1 MASTSSSCHAEIK
14 HVDDSGQG
22 SEKNVLGEESASTI
36 SEHIQE
42 IPHEVSAATATES
55 RNKSPSLV
63 AWLLGFFHYVC
74 GILGH
79 LISFLPIIKLREHE
93 KVDESGCEVM
103 HKPHVL
109 PVDSSN
115 IAESQHDLES
125 KHKVFLSHSGV
136 QKDFVEQ
143 LCVDLERC
151 DRFPF
156 FDKLQS
162 SIPIGEKFPKLIF
175 DAIEQCQ
182 VGVVILSEDFFM
194 KSKWPMLELN
204 AMIKKLARHNS
215 RITIIP
221 VFYQISIEAFKNTKN
236 HSRWILQWKKWASID
251 KRINVEE
258 WKEVLRVMEAINSI
272 VAKKGISDVSL
283 REVIVAEIC
292 RLVPLETR
300 YDNSHIQG
308 CSRICKVIQH
318 KIDQVMTTSKNH
330 IIGLYGMGG
339 IGKTT
344 IGKALCNELSSKFHD
359 RVCHI
364 EFGSGTEMELLR
376 KTLKTC
382 TQIRHDV
389 LDELDDIS
397 QGFSYLR
404 RRISG
409 QKVFLVIDNV
419 QDNYKSI
426 QVVQAYLK
434 GGYGPGSFILI
445 TTRTIDVLK
454 KLHLDGSNSFEMP
467 DLEEDEARSL
477 FLNCSI
483 SLPSNEINE
492 EFVKNSIKQC
502 YFSKGDGTS
511 KHYHPLALKVLSQQV
526 GSNSTLQPSPFSE
539 INTFNGNHGDLEHP
553 IFSILRSTFDS
564 LRREHQLVFMDLA
577 LLASKL
583 NTNAWP
589 IHWSQLDWLCM
600 VHDKTIE
607 EIKDMLEVLK
617 RISLLEDLG
626 DGFTKIGMHDLWIE
640 FAVEEAKPH
649 SFRDQLWVYQE
660 DGKRAA
666 FQRRPGR
673 WRESVER
680 MCFFNLGFRS
690 LDGLKLDDFVNLTVF
705 ALVVDIHM
713 PDCALNLDLSGLVH
727 LKSLQICTRGMSVRA
742 YGLNFLTS
750 LVELLWC
757 TPGNSP
763 CLDKIGHLK
772 SLQYLKIQDCM
783 GTKVLNFTE
792 LKFLK
797 VVKII
802 KFPNLITIRGFSSRL
817 TNLRSLVI
825 ENCKSLQKCPGLD
838 ELYSLEVLFLL
849 ECSKLPRLPCLGQL
863 TNLKECDLSQC
874 ESLEAVPGLSE
885 LVALEK
891 FSANGCRKLAPLPD
905 LMKLTKLQELR
916 IEECLVQCKP
926 GVASLFA
933 LESLRPSVSKLS
945 VLEVITISKWN
956 GLIWTSIR
964 NLPMLRK
971 LKLRDCEGD
980 DVVPD
985 LQSLKRLKSVK
996 LESCDYKDLLG
1007 FSTVTALETLRIHA
1021 CNELKRLP
1029 EFERLTKL
1037 RQFHIYGR
1045 YLEYDIRDWPSASD
1059 MCSLEVLS
1067 VDEISSTKIVP
1078 DHESFS
1084 GLRKLNLYGSGC
1096 ENVLSMA
1103 SSSQLEFLSIFFF
1116 ETTKELDF
1124 SGFPNLKKL
1133 VLWHCGALKRLTCSK
1148 PLTALNELHVID
1160 CESLVEMPNLSS
1172 TFPHLEDLFLINC
1185 RALSCMTCS
1194 GPFLDLKYIKLV
1206 GCDRRIEMPYSVSIF
1221 PKLKEYTVKDSSS

>member
-14 HVDDSGQG
+14 HVDVSGQG
-22 SEKNVLGEESASTI
+22 SEENVLGEESASTI

-55 RNKSPSLV
+55 RNKPPSLV
-63 AWLLGFFHYVC
+63 ANWLLGFVHYVG
-74 GILGH
+74 GILGL

-93 KVDESGCEVM
+93 KVKEPDCEVIR
-103 HKPHVL
+103 KPRTL
-109 PVDSSN
+109 TVDSGN
-115 IAESQHDLES
+115 IPESQHDLES
-125 KHKVFLSHSGV
+125 KHKVFLSHSGA

-162 SIPIGEKFPKLIF
+162 SIPVGEKFPKLIF

-204 AMIKKLARHNS
+204 AMIKKLERHNS

-221 VFYQISIEAFKNTKN
+221 LFYQISIEAFKNPKN

-258 WKEVLRVMEAINSI
+258 WKKVLRVMKTITSI
-272 VAKKGISDVSL
+272 VAEKGISDVSL
-283 REVIVAEIC
+283 REGIVAEIC
-292 RLVPLETR
+292 RLVPSETR

-359 RVCHI
+359 KVCHI

-404 RRISG
+404 RRIST
-409 QKVFLVIDNV
+409 QKVFLVLDNV

-426 QVVQAYLK
+426 QVAQAYLK

-477 FLNCSI
+477 ILNCSI

-511 KHYHPLALKVLSQQV
+511 KHYHPLALKVLSQQL

-539 INTFNGNHGDLEHP
+539 INTFNGYGHLEHP

-583 NTNAWP
+583 NTTVWP
-589 IHWSQLDWLCM
+589 IHWNQLDWLCM
-600 VHDKTIE
+600 VHDKTTE

-617 RISLLEDLG
+617 RKLLVEDLG
-626 DGFTKIGMHDLWIE
+626 GGFTKIGIHDLWIE

-666 FQRRPGR
+666 LQRRGR

-742 YGLNFLTS
+742 HGLNFLTS

-757 TPGNSP
+757 TPGTP
-763 CLDKIGHLK
+763 CLDEIGRLK
-772 SLQYLKIQDCM
+772 SLQYLKLRNCM
-783 GTKVLNFTE
+783 GINVLNFTE

-797 VVKII
+797 VVKIT
-802 KFPNLITIRGFSSRL
+802 KFPDLITIRGFSSRL
-817 TNLRSLVI
+817 TNLRSLLI
-825 ENCKSLQKCPGLD
+825 KSCKSLQNCPGLD
-838 ELYSLEVLFLL
+838 ELYSLEELSLL

-905 LMKLTKLQELR
+905 LVKLTKLQELR

-933 LESLRPSVSKLS
+933 LASLRPSLSKLS

-956 GLIWTSIR
+956 GLIWTSIP

-980 DVVPD
+980 DEVPD

-1007 FSTVTALETLRIHA
+1007 LSTVTALETLYIHA

-1037 RQFHIYGR
+1037 RQFHICGR
-1045 YLEYDIRDWPSASD
+1045 YLDDIRDWPSASD

-1078 DHESFS
+1078 DHESLS
-1084 GLRKLNLYGSGC
+1084 GLRKLKLYGSGC

-1103 SSSQLEFLSIFFF
+1103 SSSQLEFLSIYYF
-1116 ETTKELDF
+1116 ETTEELDF
-1124 SGFPNLKKL
+1124 SGFPNLREL
-1133 VLWHCGALKRLTCSK
+1133 VLWRCGALKRLTCSK
-1148 PLTALNELHVID
+1148 PLTALNRLQVENCV
-1160 CESLVEMPNLSS
+1160 SLVEMPNLSS
-1172 TFPHLEDLFLINC
+1172 TFPHLENLFLKNC

-1194 GPFLDLKYIKLV
+1194 GPLLDLKNIELI
-1206 GCDRRIEMPYSVSIF
+1206 GCDRRIEMPYSVSTF
-1221 PKLKEYTVKDSSS
+1221 PKLKCYIVGDSSS